1 MNTKKKISIVCI
13 IIVISICCYF
23 YFKDFGHKNLFRKP
37 TLFYGDKVVY
47 IGPENMKPSVE
58 GVQYSFS
65 VWIRPNNL
73 YLNTDWG
80 GNANI
85 PKTIINNNGSPN
97 IIYLVK
103 ENKVNIQM
111 AYYGIDNTID
121 LYNIE
126 MPYFDSQKWTNL
138 IITVDNKKVNVYKN
152 GIIYT
157 SKELFNPNVKNYKL
171 MYIGEKYNNF
181 NGYIGSIDYYNYVLS
196 SNKANSIYRKYK
208 SNHPNRLMSYEQYE
222 FLKKDKEDNKINT
235 DKFKNFFV

>member
-1 MNTKKKISIVCI
+1 MNTKNKISIVCI
-13 IIVISICCYF
+13 IIVIAICCYF
-23 YFKDFGHKNLFRKP
+23 YFKDYGHNNLFKTP

-47 IGPENMKPSVE
+47 VGSENLKSSEE
-58 GVQYSFS
+58 GVQYSLS

-80 GNANI
+80 GDTNI
-85 PKTIINNNGSPN
+85 PKTILNNNGSPN
-97 IIYLVK
+97 IVYLVK
-103 ENKVNIQM
+103 ENTVNIQM

-126 MPYFDSQKWTNL
+126 MPNFESQKWTNL
-138 IITVDNKKVNVYKN
+138 IITVDNKLVNVYKN

-171 MYIGEKYNNF
+171 MNIGEKYNNF
-181 NGYIGSIDYYNYVLS
+181 NGYIGRIDYYNYVLS
-196 SNKANSIYRKYK
+196 LDKTNNIYEKYK
-208 SNHPNRLMSYEQYE
+208 SYHPSQLMSYEQYE
-222 FLKKDKEDNKINT
+222 FLKKDAEDTKINT

>member
-13 IIVISICCYF
+13 IIVIAICCYF
-23 YFKDFGHKNLFRKP
+23 YFKDFGHKNLFRLT

-47 IGPENMKPSVE
+47 VGPENMKPSVE

-80 GNANI
+80 GNANT
-85 PKTIINNNGSPN
+85 PKTIIDNNGSPN
-97 IIYLVK
+97 IVYLVK

-111 AYYGIDNTID
+111 AYYGLDNTID

-171 MYIGEKYNNF
+171 MNIGEKYNNF
-181 NGYIGSIDYYNYVLS
+181 NGYIGRIDYYNYVLS
-196 SNKANSIYRKYK
+196 SMKANNIYEKYR
-208 SNHPNRLMSYEQYE
+208 SYHPTMLMSYEQYE
-222 FLKKDKEDNKINT
+222 FLKKDKEENKINT